1 MKSGVSLEE
10 WHKKLGLLSDLTL
23 PLRQNIP
30 WEELGLTR
38 IEKSEYLE
46 NLILLFVIIDRGW
59 RKPFTV
65 KSDFAR
71 VGALHVAIAA
81 SEGFITTQLDEDS
94 WGNRWFVTPD
104 GQDIHEEISSTLKEV
119 IYKTHTHH

>member
-1 MKSGVSLEE
+1 MSEISLEQ
-10 WHKKLGLLSDLTL
+10 WHKKLALLSDLTL
-23 PLRQNIP
+23 PLKQNIP

-38 IEKSEYLE
+38 TEKNDYLE
-46 NLILLFVIIDRGW
+46 NLLLLFIIIDRAW

-81 SEGFITTQLDEDS
+81 SEGFITNQLDEDS
-94 WGNRWFVTPD
+94 WGNRWFVTLD
-104 GQDIHEEISSTLKEV
+104 GQDIHDEISRTLKQV
-119 IYKTHTHH
+119 IYAPHITH

>member
-1 MKSGVSLEE
+1 MSDISLEK

-30 WEELGLTR
+30 WDELGLTR
-38 IEKSEYLE
+38 IEKSDYLE
-46 NLILLFVIIDRGW
+46 NLILLFVVIDRGW

-81 SEGFITTQLDEDS
+81 SEGFITTQIDEDS
-94 WGNRWFVTPD
+94 WGKHWYVTPD
-104 GQDIHEEISSTLKEV
+104 GQDIHEEISSTLKD
-119 IYKTHTHH
+119 IIFKTHTIN

>member
-1 MKSGVSLEE
+1 MMSDISLEE
-10 WHKKLGLLSDLTL
+10 WHKKLGLLSDLTS
-23 PLRQNIP
+23 PQKQNIP
-30 WEELGLTR
+30 WEKLGLTR

-46 NLILLFVIIDRGW
+46 NLILLFVVIDRSW

-71 VGALHVAIAA
+71 VGALHVAVAA
-81 SEGFITTQLDEDS
+81 SEGFMTTKIDEDS
-94 WGNRWFVTPD
+94 WGKRWFITPE

-119 IYKTHTHH
+119 IYKTHITH